1 MCMCLLGHVS
11 ACGLV
16 CWWIVHASMYKERP
30 QGDVDV
36 GCPPPSLYTQL
47 TEAGSLTDPGPH

>member
-1 MCMCLLGHVS
+1 MCLLGHVS